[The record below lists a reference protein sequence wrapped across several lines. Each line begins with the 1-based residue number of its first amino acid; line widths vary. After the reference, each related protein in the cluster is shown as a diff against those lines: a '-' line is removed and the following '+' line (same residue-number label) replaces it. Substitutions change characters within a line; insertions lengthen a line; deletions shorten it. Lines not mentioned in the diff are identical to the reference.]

1 MVGFRYRISV
11 RSNNVRFRLS
21 LDRICIFLF
30 RLDIIE
36 IVVNFVMI
44 MIRII
49 CIVLL
54 MGILKRW
61 FKLVFICKM
70 L

>member
-11 RSNNVRFRLS
+11 RSNKVRFRLS

-61 FKLVFICKM
+61 FKLVFICKI